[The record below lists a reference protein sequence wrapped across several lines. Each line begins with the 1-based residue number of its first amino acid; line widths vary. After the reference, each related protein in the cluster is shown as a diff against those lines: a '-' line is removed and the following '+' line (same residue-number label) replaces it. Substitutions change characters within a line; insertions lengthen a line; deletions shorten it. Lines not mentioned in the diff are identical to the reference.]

1 MAVLLHCSLRS
12 RNLGHFSRLIQ
23 VSPNQQRLFAV
34 VVIVEVV
41 LVEVIVVV
49 VVVAG
54 KVQHTYLVVF

>member
-1 MAVLLHCSLRS
+1 M
-12 RNLGHFSRLIQ
+12 GHFSRLIQ
-23 VSPNQQRLFAV
+23 GSPNQQRLFAV